1 MNEASSNIVQGLF
14 RKYYEGIGSFGIR
27 SVERRELAF
36 SSFGK
41 QGMIRHTSFRSM
53 SELIEYVRKDTPLH
67 FYYSSAYYESP
78 ESTMDNKKW
87 KGADLVFDIDGD
99 HIEGAEKMGYGEMLL
114 LVKEELKK
122 LLVLLVDDLS
132 VNKRDLEV
140 VFSGSRGYHVHVY
153 SIFES
158 LESQERREIV
168 DYISG
173 RCVTAEFRPTAKTR
187 WNEKINAVKD
197 SLLEM
202 AANDRKWKASIEEET
217 GEPLGGLTKRDLK
230 GSDYIDRNA
239 RKIAVKKYSSRIDE
253 PVTIDIHR
261 LIRTPASLHG
271 KSGLMVM
278 TLSPD
283 KVEEFDPLTEAIPP
297 IFQDNSEVNV
307 TKRIKLDFEGARHE
321 VQEGY
326 TLLPT
331 YAALFAVLKG
341 SAEFSPASR

>member
-1 MNEASSNIVQGLF
+1 MNEASSNVAQGLF
-14 RKYYEGIGSFGIR
+14 KKYYEGVGSFGIR
-27 SVERRELAF
+27 NVERRELAF
-36 SSFGK
+36 SAFGK
-41 QGMIRHTSFRSM
+41 QGMIRHTAFRGM
-53 SELIEYVRKDTPLH
+53 SELIEYVRNNTPLH

-99 HIEGAEKMGYGEMLL
+99 HIEGAERMGYGEMLIH
-114 LVKEELKK
+114 VKEELKK

-132 VNKRDLEV
+132 VSKRDLEV

-153 SIFES
+153 SIFEA

-187 WNEKINAVKD
+187 WDEKINGVKD
-197 SLLEM
+197 SLLNIV
-202 AANDRKWKASIEEET
+202 ANDKKWKQDIEAET
-217 GEPLGGLTKRDLK
+217 GEPLGNLTKRDLK

-239 RKIAVKKYSSRIDE
+239 RKIAVARYSSRIDE
-253 PVTIDIHR
+253 PVTIDVHR
-261 LIRTPASLHG
+261 LIRTPGSLHG

-283 KVEEFDPLTEAIPP
+283 KVDDFDPLTEAIPLV
-297 IFQDNSEVNV
+297 FQDNSEVNV
-307 TKRIKLDFEGARHE
+307 TKKMELDFDGARHE

-326 TLLPT
+326 TVLPT
-331 YAALFAVLKG
+331 YAALFTVLKG
-341 SAEFSPASR
+341 SAEFASNSK